1 MIRKSEAVFRRDKR
15 FAFAR
20 RSCSNN
26 EPKRDDESSSCHR
39 ASDARSRVQIISMKA
54 NSNEAG
60 NQQQRTGRNQT
71 IRERHSGPIKRAERC
86 TAPNAARVQKST
98 SNHSEE
104 AVGRPSN
111 MDRTARHKIR
121 RGREGCAILRC
132 LSSRGSSRRS
142 TVIRIIDKNLSTI
155 ERKN

>member
-26 EPKRDDESSSCHR
+26 EPKRDDESSSSRR

-98 SNHSEE
+98 AIIQRRRSAVRPIWTGRRDTKFGE
-104 AVGRPSN
+104 AVKVRNSSLPLV
-111 MDRTARHKIR
+111 ARFVTPLNCHQDNR
-121 RGREGCAILRC
+121 
-132 LSSRGSSRRS
+132 
-142 TVIRIIDKNLSTI
+142 
-155 ERKN
+155 

>member
-1 MIRKSEAVFRRDKR
+1 LPEHDPEKREAVFRRDKR
-15 FAFAR
+15 FVFAR

-26 EPKRDDESSSCHR
+26 EPKHDESSSSHR
-39 ASDARSRVQIISMKA
+39 ALDARSRVQIISMKA

-121 RGREGCAILRC
+121 RGREGAQFFAASRRAVRHAAQ
-132 LSSRGSSRRS
+132 LSSG
-142 TVIRIIDKNLSTI
+142 
-155 ERKN
+155 